1 MQTIATL
8 KEGDW
13 VEEIYLAATKQIS
26 TAKNGVTY
34 LTIKLADRTGEIDGK
49 LWDNAEDV
57 AGKFGREDFVRIK
70 GMVASYQGTLQI
82 KMKTLEKVD
91 DSKVDIANFIQ
102 SSPRDIDEMVSELQA
117 VAAGI
122 SDVHLKQ
129 LMHAFLNDKPFIEAF
144 KRTPAAKTLHHNYIG
159 GLLEHVLE
167 LISLCREVAR
177 HFPAIDMDLL
187 VTGAFLHDIGKVREL
202 SVRKSIEY
210 TTEGKLIGHISLGY
224 EMLLEKIRSLPRFPE
239 ETAMLLK
246 HIMLSHHGEYEFGSP
261 KRPKIQEAVVIH
273 YLDDLSAKVNNFQA
287 TLKKENIGEGEW
299 TGFNKMHERYL
310 YRQIAQS
317 LSGSS
322 PTGDPEDTE
331 DGRSV
336 SARGTRDAGRGAAR
350 TSDAAGPSGK
360 LPLDI

>member
-13 VEEIYLAATKQIS
+13 VDETYLAATKQVS

-49 LWDNAEDV
+49 LWDNAEEV
-57 AGKFGREDFVRIK
+57 AGKFDREDFVRIK
-70 GMVASYQGTLQI
+70 GMVASYQGTMQV

-102 SSPRDIDEMVSELQA
+102 SSPRDIDEMVNELRA
-117 VAAGI
+117 VAAGVGN
-122 SDVHLKQ
+122 VHLKE
-129 LMHAFLNDKPFIEAF
+129 LMHAFLNDKPFVEVF
-144 KRTPAAKTLHHNYIG
+144 KRTPAAKALHHNYIG

-167 LISLCREVAR
+167 LISLCKEAAA
-177 HFPAIDMDLL
+177 HFPAIDRDLL

-210 TTEGKLIGHISLGY
+210 TTEGRLIGHISLGY

-317 LSGSS
+317 LSGGS
-322 PTGDPEDTE
+322 PPDDVQEGGDGKT
-331 DGRSV
+331 V
-336 SARGTRDAGRGAAR
+336 SIKGPKDAGRGAR
-350 TSDAAGPSGK
+350 NSDGGPSGK

>member
-1 MQTIATL
+1 
-8 KEGDW
+8 
-13 VEEIYLAATKQIS
+13 
-26 TAKNGVTY
+26 
-34 LTIKLADRTGEIDGK
+34 
-49 LWDNAEDV
+49 
-57 AGKFGREDFVRIK
+57 
-70 GMVASYQGTLQI
+70 VASYQGTMQI

-102 SSPRDIDEMVSELQA
+102 SSPRDIEDMINELKA

-122 SDVHLKQ
+122 SNVHLKQ
-129 LMHAFLNDKPFIEAF
+129 LMNAFLSDKPFLEVF
-144 KRTPAAKTLHHNYIG
+144 RRTPAAKTLHHNYIG

-167 LISLCREVAR
+167 LISLCKEVAR
-177 HFPAIDMDLL
+177 HFSAIDVDLL

-224 EMLLEKIRSLPRFPE
+224 EMLLAKIRSLPRFPE

-317 LSGSS
+317 LSSGV
-322 PTGDPEDTE
+322 PAGDVEDAENGTV
-331 DGRSV
+331 DIKGPGHSCG
-336 SARGTRDAGRGAAR
+336 GTRNSAAG
-350 TSDAAGPSGK
+350 GPSGK

>member
-13 VEEIYLAATKQIS
+13 VEEIYLAASKQVS

-49 LWDNAEDV
+49 LWDNAEEV

-70 GMVASYQGTLQI
+70 GMVASYQGAMQI

-102 SSPRDIDEMVSELQA
+102 SSPRDIEEMVSELKA

-122 SDVHLKQ
+122 ANVHLKQ
-129 LMHAFLNDKPFIEAF
+129 LMHSFLNDKPFLEAF

-177 HFPAIDMDLL
+177 HFPAIDVDLL
-187 VTGAFLHDIGKVREL
+187 VTGAFLHDIGKLREL

-210 TTEGKLIGHISLGY
+210 TKEGKLIGHISLGY
-224 EMLLEKIRSLPRFPE
+224 EMLLEKIRPLPGFPE

-310 YRQIAQS
+310 YRQIAQA

-322 PTGDPEDTE
+322 STGDLGETE
-331 DGRSV
+331 DGKTV
-336 SARGTRDAGRGAAR
+336 SARGTRDAGRGGAR
-350 TSDAAGPSGK
+350 NSDAAGPSGK

>member
-1 MQTIATL
+1 
-8 KEGDW
+8 
-13 VEEIYLAATKQIS
+13 
-26 TAKNGVTY
+26 
-34 LTIKLADRTGEIDGK
+34 
-49 LWDNAEDV
+49 
-57 AGKFGREDFVRIK
+57 
-70 GMVASYQGTLQI
+70 
-82 KMKTLEKVD
+82 
-91 DSKVDIANFIQ
+91 
-102 SSPRDIDEMVSELQA
+102 
-117 VAAGI
+117 
-122 SDVHLKQ
+122 
-129 LMHAFLNDKPFIEAF
+129 
-144 KRTPAAKTLHHNYIG
+144 
-159 GLLEHVLE
+159 
-167 LISLCREVAR
+167 
-177 HFPAIDMDLL
+177 
-187 VTGAFLHDIGKVREL
+187 
-202 SVRKSIEY
+202 SIEY

-310 YRQIAQS
+310 YRQIAQA